1 MSTQP
6 VKPSHSTAA
15 PAAKAAAAP
24 ATPQQ
29 TATDKKPAETK
40 QQKLARL
47 YSARMQATAT
57 KIRLLGNLAAYEPTP
72 AQAAKICK
80 VLQDAVDAVKQRLS
94 AVKQATEEVNFTL
107 D

>member
-6 VKPSHSTAA
+6 VKHNPQQPATA
-15 PAAKAAAAP
+15 PAAKAAATP
-24 ATPQQ
+24 ASPSQ
-29 TATDKKPAETK
+29 TAKPAETK

-80 VLQDAVDAVKQRLS
+80 VLQDAVDAVKQRLL
-94 AVKQATEEVNFTL
+94 AVKSTASEENFTL